1 MQILPGVFLVYLW
14 IETNVLSIRGIKMK
28 CVKCGKEEINPYIVK
43 SGKRKG
49 KIQSYC
55 RKCNGKNVVERQRE
69 FKRKCIQYKGGKC
82 SICGY
87 HKCQAALDFHHLDPL
102 EKDFNVSKYRQ
113 TSWNKR
119 KDSILSELDKCILV
133 CKNCHSEIHFNVEE

>member
-1 MQILPGVFLVYLW
+1 MQILPGVFLVYIW
-14 IETNVLSIRGIKMK
+14 IETNALSIGDTKMK
-28 CVKCGKEEINPYIVK
+28 CVKCGKEETNPYIVK

-69 FKRKCIQYKGGKC
+69 FKRKCIEYKGGKC

-87 HKCQAALDFHHLDPL
+87 SKCQAALDFHHLDPL